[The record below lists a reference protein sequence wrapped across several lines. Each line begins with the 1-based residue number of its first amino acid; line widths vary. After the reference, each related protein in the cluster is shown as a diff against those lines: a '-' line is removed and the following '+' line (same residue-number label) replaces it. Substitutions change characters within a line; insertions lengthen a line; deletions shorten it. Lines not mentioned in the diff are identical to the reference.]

1 MSRQRRQAVI
11 TGGGSGIGLA
21 IARRLAAE
29 GCSVTLVGRNAARL
43 ADAAAGIAGARA
55 AVCDV
60 GDAAQV
66 NDVFA
71 GLGPVHVLINN
82 AGVVETA
89 PFANLSDDAWRRMF
103 DVNLMGAVHCIRAVL
118 PAMRGMAAARIV
130 NVASTAALKG
140 YAYASAYTASKHALL
155 GLTRALALELART
168 GITVNA
174 VCPGY
179 TETAIVEDAV
189 ATIAARTGCTREEAR
204 EKLTAANPQGRL
216 ITPAEVAQSVAWLV
230 SPAARAVTGQAVVVA
245 GGEVM

>member
-1 MSRQRRQAVI
+1 MSRQTRQAVI

-29 GCSVTLVGRNAARL
+29 DCTVILLGRNAARL
-43 ADAAAGIAGARA
+43 ETAAATIRGART

-60 GDAAQV
+60 GDADEVARI
-66 NDVFA
+66 FA
-71 GLGPVHVLINN
+71 GLGPVHVLVNN

-89 PFANLSDDAWRRMF
+89 PFAKTSDDAWRRMF

-118 PAMRGMAAARIV
+118 PAMREMEHARIV
-130 NVASTAALKG
+130 NIASTAALKG
-140 YAYASAYTASKHALL
+140 YAYASAYTATKHALL
-155 GLTRALALELART
+155 GLTRTLALELART
-168 GITVNA
+168 GVTVNA

-179 TETAIVEDAV
+179 TETAIVTEAV
-189 ATIAARTGCTREEAR
+189 ATIAAKTGRSKEDAR
-204 EKLTAANPQGRL
+204 AELAAANPQGRL

-230 SPAARAVTGQAVVVA
+230 SPAARAITGQAIVVA

>member
-1 MSRQRRQAVI
+1 MEQGERQAVI

-29 GCSVTLVGRNAARL
+29 DCAVVLLGRNAARL
-43 ADAAAGIAGARA
+43 ETAAATIRGART

-60 GDAAQV
+60 GDGEEVARI
-66 NDVFA
+66 FA
-71 GLGPVHVLINN
+71 GLGPVHVLVNN

-89 PFANLSDDAWRRMF
+89 PFAKTSDDAWRRML

-118 PAMRGMAAARIV
+118 PAMREMAAARIV
-130 NVASTAALKG
+130 NIASTAALKG
-140 YAYASAYTASKHALL
+140 YAYASAYTATKHALL
-155 GLTRALALELART
+155 GLTRALAQELART
-168 GITVNA
+168 GVTVNA

-189 ATIAARTGCTREEAR
+189 ATIAAKTGRSKEDAR
-204 EKLTAANPQGRL
+204 AELAAANPQGRL

-230 SPAARAVTGQAVVVA
+230 SPAARAITGQAIVVA